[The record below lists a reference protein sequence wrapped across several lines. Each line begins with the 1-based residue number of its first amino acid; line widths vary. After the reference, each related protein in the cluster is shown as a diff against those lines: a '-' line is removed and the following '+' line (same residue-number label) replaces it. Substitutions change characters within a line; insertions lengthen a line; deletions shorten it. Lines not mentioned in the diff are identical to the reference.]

1 MNIYSLIRFLK
12 DLQMKYQNKF
22 QINQEKN
29 IYFFFVYMR
38 FNINVNEKEYCLYCL
53 NSIHDHVFWK
63 LVDILKENSW
73 KFNAK
78 QLYSEATEKKNTRFT
93 KPFTII

>member
-1 MNIYSLIRFLK
+1 MH
-12 DLQMKYQNKF
+12 
-22 QINQEKN
+22 
-29 IYFFFVYMR
+29 

-78 QLYSEATEKKNTRFT
+78 QLYSEATEKKNTHFT
-93 KPFTII
+93 KPFTIIQDLQYATPNEYENTQRK

>member
-22 QINQEKN
+22 TKKKILL
-29 IYFFFVYMR
+29 FFFVYMH
-38 FNINVNEKEYCLYCL
+38 FNINVNEKKYCLYCL

-93 KPFTII
+93 KPFTIM

>member
-29 IYFFFVYMR
+29 IIFFFVYMH
-38 FNINVNEKEYCLYCL
+38 FNINVNEKEYFLYCL
-53 NSIHDHVFWK
+53 NSIHDHVF
-63 LVDILKENSW
+63 
-73 KFNAK
+73 
-78 QLYSEATEKKNTRFT
+78 
-93 KPFTII
+93 

>member
-29 IYFFFVYMR
+29 IIIIFRLYAFD

-53 NSIHDHVFWK
+53 NSIHDHVF
-63 LVDILKENSW
+63 
-73 KFNAK
+73 
-78 QLYSEATEKKNTRFT
+78 
-93 KPFTII
+93 

>member
-29 IYFFFVYMR
+29 IIIFFVVYMHS
-38 FNINVNEKEYCLYCL
+38 NINVNEKEYCLYCL
-53 NSIHDHVFWK
+53 NSIHDHVF
-63 LVDILKENSW
+63 
-73 KFNAK
+73 
-78 QLYSEATEKKNTRFT
+78 
-93 KPFTII
+93 

>member
-29 IYFFFVYMR
+29 IIIFFLF
-38 FNINVNEKEYCLYCL
+38 IC
-53 NSIHDHVFWK
+53 
-63 LVDILKENSW
+63 IL
-73 KFNAK
+73 
-78 QLYSEATEKKNTRFT
+78 T
-93 KPFTII
+93 

>member
-22 QINQEKN
+22 QINQEK
-29 IYFFFVYMR
+29 ILFFVFVYMH

-53 NSIHDHVFWK
+53 NSIHDHVF
-63 LVDILKENSW
+63 
-73 KFNAK
+73 
-78 QLYSEATEKKNTRFT
+78 
-93 KPFTII
+93 

>member
-29 IYFFFVYMR
+29 IIIFFLF
-38 FNINVNEKEYCLYCL
+38 IC
-53 NSIHDHVFWK
+53 
-63 LVDILKENSW
+63 IL
-73 KFNAK
+73 A
-78 QLYSEATEKKNTRFT
+78 
-93 KPFTII
+93 